1 MRRFHSTEAGARDV
15 IPVSYINNALEIRI
29 DEDDLG
35 TIRNRFRMI
44 SKIIVAVSEAVR
56 KPQFMCKIL
65 IV

>member
-1 MRRFHSTEAGARDV
+1 M